1 MLARTGETAK
11 RKQRLPMLTQNNQHE
26 LKVSKRAGC
35 AARASAVF
43 SKPFARY
50 VRYQTLSSAEAG
62 ADRTRAVR

>member
-43 SKPFARY
+43 SKPFARLCP
-50 VRYQTLSSAEAG
+50 LSNVIVSG
-62 ADRTRAVR
+62 SWR